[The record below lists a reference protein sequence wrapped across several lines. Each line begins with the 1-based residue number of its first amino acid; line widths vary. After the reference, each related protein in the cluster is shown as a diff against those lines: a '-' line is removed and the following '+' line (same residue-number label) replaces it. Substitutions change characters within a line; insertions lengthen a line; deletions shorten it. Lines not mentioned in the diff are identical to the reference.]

1 MRLTLALAIVLSLP
15 LAGLAVASG
24 ADLDQL
30 EQQAIAAAVKSAANS
45 LVQIRTI
52 GGVDQLEGQT
62 LAQGPTTGVIVSED
76 GLVVSSAFNFA
87 QQPTSILVQ
96 FPDGERRPAR
106 IVGRDDNR
114 MLVLLQVENVDLLPV
129 AEPAPLD
136 AIRPGDWSIALG
148 RSYDSN
154 EVSVSVG
161 VVSALR
167 RMHGRAIQT
176 DANVS
181 AVNYGGPLIDLEG
194 RVLGILVPMA
204 PPGGPSSGEA
214 NVMAG
219 AEYYDSGIGFAV
231 PLSDILAML
240 DRWVDEEQLSRGL
253 LGIGLKPGNPHS
265 TAPIITNVWPRS
277 PAALAGWK
285 ADDRIV
291 SVDGVRVDSQTAL
304 RFQTTPRYAGDQLA
318 VTIRRGDGDDA
329 KEIETKVTLASKLP
343 PYLHPFL
350 GVLPARLPP
359 AGAEK
364 SPDGAAA
371 ETKAAPNEAEEKQEP
386 SADEQGEE
394 AKPTQPAGLVIRA
407 VWPDSPADKAGL
419 RPGDHIVRMGDK
431 KVASLNDAVGELN
444 AKSPDDDLAIIA
456 QRGDE
461 ELDVEVKL
469 AELPTDV
476 LETSD
481 LHGDEEQQ
489 ADLSALG
496 DPQLRELKLPEMSQ
510 TARYFQPPGE
520 GAPPGLVIWLG
531 DNKKG
536 AAEATADAW
545 QRTCVRDRLVL
556 LMPEPADAAG
566 WTNDDLEYLARLLQ
580 TAGSRW
586 QIDPR
591 RVIVAGEGRGG
602 QLAYALAIQGRKLI
616 RGVAVVDSPLPRT
629 LAVPENNPNER
640 LAIFSVE
647 TQNTPLS
654 LLIRKDLKKLADA
667 GYPVTQITRRGDQK
681 SGEGLDATTRGKLG
695 RWIDGLDRL

>member
-1 MRLTLALAIVLSLP
+1 MRLTLALTIALSLP
-15 LAGLAVASG
+15 MAGNAVAAG

-30 EQQAIAAAVKSAANS
+30 EQQAIAAAVKSAATS
-45 LVQIRTI
+45 VVQIRTI
-52 GGVDQLEGQT
+52 GGVDQLDGQT
-62 LAQGPTTGVIVSED
+62 LTQGPTTGVIVSEE

-87 QQPTSILVQ
+87 QRPTSILVRL
-96 FPDGERRPAR
+96 PDGEQRAAR

-114 MLVLLQVENVDLLPV
+114 MLVLLRVEDVDSLPV

-148 RSYDSN
+148 RSYDLQ

-204 PPGGPSSGEA
+204 PPGGSSASEA

-219 AEYYDSGIGFAV
+219 AEFYDSGIGFAV
-231 PLSDILAML
+231 PLADILAIL

-253 LGIGLKPGNPHS
+253 LGIGLKSGNPHAA
-265 TAPIITNVWPRS
+265 APIITNVWPRS

-291 SVDGVRVDSQTAL
+291 AVDGVKVNSQTDL
-304 RFQTTPRYAGDQLA
+304 RFQTTPRYAGDKLA
-318 VTIRRGDGDDA
+318 VTIRRGAGDDA
-329 KEIETKVTLASKLP
+329 KVIETEVTLASKLP
-343 PYLHPFL
+343 PYMHSFL
-350 GVLPARLPP
+350 GVLPVRTVSANSDAKAAAADNAKEGEVADDDEQGKPP
-359 AGAEK
+359 AGL
-364 SPDGAAA
+364 P
-371 ETKAAPNEAEEKQEP
+371 
-386 SADEQGEE
+386 
-394 AKPTQPAGLVIRA
+394 IRT

-419 RPGDHIVRMGDK
+419 RAGDRIVRIGEK
-431 KVASLNDAVGELN
+431 SIASLADGLAELN
-444 AKSPDDDLAIIA
+444 SKSPDDEVTIVAK
-456 QRGDE
+456 RGDE
-461 ELDVEVKL
+461 ELHFDVTL
-469 AELPTDV
+469 AELPNAV

-481 LHGDEEQQ
+481 LRHGDEQP

-496 DPQLRELKLPEMSQ
+496 DPQLRELKLPEMPQ
-510 TARYFQPPGE
+510 TARYLQPPGE
-520 GAPPGLVIWLG
+520 GPVPGLLIWLG
-531 DNKKG
+531 DGKKESPEAV
-536 AAEATADAW
+536 AAAW
-545 QRTCVRDRLVL
+545 QRTCARDRLVL

-566 WTNDDLEYLARLLQ
+566 WTNDDLEYLARLVQ

-586 QIDPR
+586 RIDPQ
-591 RVIVAGEGRGG
+591 RVVVAGEGRGG
-602 QLAYALAIQGRKLI
+602 QLAYALAIHGRKLI

-654 LLIRKDLKKLADA
+654 LLIRKDLKKLAEA
-667 GYPVTQITRRGDQK
+667 GYPVTQITRRGDQNPADA
-681 SGEGLDATTRGKLG
+681 LDAATRGKLG